1 MLDQQNSPAAAAT
14 EYIIY
19 ERYIYEF
26 YERFTIS
33 RGYPMLP
40 RSTRLAA
47 GAPIKKKVVGQF
59 GYDPAI
65 PRPPDGR
72 V

>member
-1 MLDQQNSPAAAAT
+1 MSGPAPVWTDWT

-19 ERYIYEF
+19 ERYI

-40 RSTRLAA
+40 QSMRGSPRVPRSRSLIRL
-47 GAPIKKKVVGQF
+47 VE
-59 GYDPAI
+59 PA
-65 PRPPDGR
+65 RN
-72 V
+72 